1 MPGLEIEI
9 PMSPRED
16 ADKKNEVQAESQN
29 VKNEEVTGNLKQS
42 IS

>member
-9 PMSPRED
+9 PTSPTAD
-16 ADKKNEVQAESQN
+16 ADKKNEMQEESQN
-29 VKNEEVTGNLKQS
+29 VKNDEVTGNSKQS